1 MLRPGRRPS
10 MPTPA
15 PPPVHGQPRAADLH
29 GQPARELAAL
39 DLLGHE
45 LELLR
50 RLLMPL
56 RRRRLWLPGQLE
68 ASAQVERLSGRAAR
82 LAAPAMKIT
91 QQQGLGTSG
100 EKITRANEVRKM
112 CMG

>member
-1 MLRPGRRPS
+1 
-10 MPTPA
+10 
-15 PPPVHGQPRAADLH
+15 
-29 GQPARELAAL
+29 
-39 DLLGHE
+39 
-45 LELLR
+45 
-50 RLLMPL
+50 MPL

-91 QQQGLGTSG
+91 QQGLGTSG

-112 CMG
+112 WMG